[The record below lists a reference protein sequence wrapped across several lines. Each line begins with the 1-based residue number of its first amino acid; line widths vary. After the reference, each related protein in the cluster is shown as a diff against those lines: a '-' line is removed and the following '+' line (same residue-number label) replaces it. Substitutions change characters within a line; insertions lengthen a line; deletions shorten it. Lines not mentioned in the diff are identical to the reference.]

1 MFKSKTSQPTD
12 SHACRWRRILLAA
25 NVGLVLVIAVGVSAL
40 AIIHES
46 DTNPNLCRTCHL
58 MEAHVDSYLTSNNLD
73 HVHEQAGV
81 ECKECHNYPVEAE
94 IASAIKYITGDYDV
108 VSASNPELIRR
119 TFDDAMCLK
128 CHISYEHIANQ
139 TDYLERNP
147 HLSHWPSPACRTCH
161 VSHGE
166 QIDYCAECHDNGG
179 QRLVGAPIVPR
190 VENPWQT
197 GEGSP
202 DAPTTR

>member
-1 MFKSKTSQPTD
+1 MFKRKPKDPTAAQKG
-12 SHACRWRRILLAA
+12 SGKKILWAA
-25 NVGLVLVIAVGVSAL
+25 NIVLVLVIVLGLSAA

-46 DTNPNLCRTCHL
+46 DTNPELCRTCHL

-81 ECKECHNYPVEAE
+81 ECKECHDYSIEAE
-94 IASAIKYITGDYDV
+94 ITSGIKYITGDYDV

-119 TFDDAMCLK
+119 TFSDEMCLK
-128 CHISYEHIANQ
+128 CHISYEHIADQ
-139 TDYLERNP
+139 TDYLVRNP

-166 QIDYCAECHDNGG
+166 QIDYCSECHDNGG

-190 VENPWQT
+190 VENPWQS

>member
-1 MFKSKTSQPTD
+1 MFNAKSKDPSPKGPR
-12 SHACRWRRILLAA
+12 SWIKALVWVNVGWILLVG
-25 NVGLVLVIAVGVSAL
+25 VGLSAA

-46 DTNPNLCRTCHL
+46 DTNPELCRTCHL
-58 MEAHVDSYLTSNNLD
+58 MEAHVDSYLTSSNLD
-73 HVHEQAGV
+73 HAHEQAGV
-81 ECKECHNYPVEAE
+81 ECKECHDYSIEAE
-94 IASAIKYITGDYDV
+94 VTSAIKYVTGDYDV

-119 TFDDAMCLK
+119 TFGDEMCLK
-128 CHISYEHIANQ
+128 CHVSYEHIANQ
-139 TDYLERNP
+139 TDYLVRNP

-166 QIDYCAECHDNGG
+166 QIDYCSECHDNGG